1 MKIFITKSSEDA
13 SWLKEFC
20 DENDW
25 KLYAEPMISFAP
37 MEFKIP
43 EDAAIIFFS
52 SKNGVRYF
60 LDQNTIPEAMEVACI
75 GRETARVLRKHNIE
89 PNYIGDRSGDPEQVG
104 QDFQKFTAG
113 RKIFFPTSNA
123 SLHTVANLFP
133 EDQKTIASIY
143 ETNITAKKITES
155 DVYIFSSPSNVK
167 GFLEANKP
175 PKGKTV
181 VAWGTITDQT
191 LEKEEIHADYV
202 LESAQKEELLEF
214 LATL

>member
-1 MKIFITKSSEDA
+1 MKVFISKSAEDA
-13 SWLKEFC
+13 SWLADFC
-20 DENDW
+20 TEQTW
-25 KLYAEPMISFAP
+25 ELQTESMISFAP
-37 MEFKIP
+37 MEFEIP
-43 EDAAIIFFS
+43 SDAAIIFFS

-60 LDQNTIPEAMEVACI
+60 LEQNTIPENMEVACI

-89 PNYIGDRSGDPEQVG
+89 PNYIGDRSGDPKQVG
-104 QDFQKFTAG
+104 EDFQNFTAG

-143 ETNITAKKITES
+143 ETTITSKKIDES
-155 DVYIFSSPSNVK
+155 DVYIFSSPSNVR
-167 GFLEANKP
+167 GFLESNKIS
-175 PKGKTV
+175 KGKTV

-191 LEKEEIHADYV
+191 LEKEGIRADYV
-202 LESAQKEELLEF
+202 LESAQKEELLEY